1 MIYTFR
7 LMLVF
12 PLFFALAQTQNDLKE
27 IQRLGQQCVTAVIAG
42 DFNKLVDLT
51 YPRVVELMGGREKM
65 VAMMEKDSKRMK
77 LEFLPTTVNAPTKVL
92 KIGTQR
98 FVILT
103 YQLKMKVPEGILKK
117 ESFLIGVIDKPTD
130 GWTFVDGTNLD
141 RAKAKLIFPAAAD
154 KLPLPSPT
162 ELVLEKAP

>member
-1 MIYTFR
+1 MIHTFW

-12 PLFFALAQTQNDLKE
+12 PLFFAQAQTPNDLKE
-27 IQRLGQQCVTAVIAG
+27 IQRLGQQCVTATIEG

-51 YPRVVELMGGREKM
+51 YPRVVEKMGGREKM

-77 LEFLPTTVNAPTKVL
+77 LEFLPTTVDAPAEVL

-98 FVILT
+98 FAILT
-103 YQLKMKVPEGILKK
+103 YQLKLKVPEGILKR